1 MYLNPVLLKGKWAR
15 FDLMLL
21 LNGLREICAKKN
33 RVNSSFS
40 CIHAYWSF
48 HCSLYSFLE
57 IRIVIIVIKEKECA
71 LWHLYQ
77 THAKARI
84 MSEIEEVH
92 EQMKAGM
99 EAMKE

>member
-1 MYLNPVLLKGKWAR
+1 MFLNPVLLKGKWAW
-15 FDLMLL
+15 FDLMFL
-21 LNGLREICAKKN
+21 LNGLREICAKN
-33 RVNSSFS
+33 NHGDSSFS
-40 CIHAYWSF
+40 CIYAYWWLHF
-48 HCSLYSFLE
+48 SLHSFLE